1 MHNRWV
7 ICNSCSII
15 DFEIA
20 CNSVRYFCRQVY
32 QCLLLSPSLQ
42 IGEEKKKKNPF
53 AKCGLE
59 EQVTPGA
66 FLSQERDRIYF
77 YLSYLWLVTQIL
89 HLSEICYLVVYNYVL
104 VFSFFPSTLRL
115 NYYPKYV

>member
-1 MHNRWV
+1 MSTSVAKSTNR
-7 ICNSCSII
+7 
-15 DFEIA
+15 
-20 CNSVRYFCRQVY
+20 RR
-32 QCLLLSPSLQ
+32 
-42 IGEEKKKKNPF
+42 EKEKNPF

-104 VFSFFPSTLRL
+104 VFLFSSTLRL
-115 NYYPKYV
+115 KIIPNMSEDT